1 MFLKLFSILMGLT
14 FISAVLFGQAAGL
27 VIGIIGTVIWFCC
40 GEAQRMNTSEGRK
53 QIRNQYEREKKI
65 EEYWGTI
72 EYWEDK

>member
-14 FISAVLFGQAAGL
+14 LIFSALFGPAGGL
-27 VIGIIGTVIWFCC
+27 VVGVIGTFVWFCC
-40 GEAQRMNTSEGRK
+40 GEVQKMNTSEGRK
-53 QIRNQYEREKKI
+53 QIRKQYEREKKI